1 MTPIL
6 RTAFIFALAVA
17 PHAAATQQRPAVRPL
32 GPVVATASEPIG
44 GGFGAPSV
52 RALTN
57 GNVLVN
63 DVAGRRVLLFD
74 STLTTFT
81 VVADST
87 SATANA
93 YGGRIAGLVPY
104 HGDSTLF
111 IDPASMS
118 MLVMDPAGKVGRVI
132 SVPRSQDAMALAGGP
147 MGGAG
152 FDPRGALV
160 YRISGMFRMAAPA
173 GAAGGAPPMPPEQ
186 PDSAAIVRVDLAT
199 RRVDTIAFTR
209 TPKINFQVNRR
220 EDGTVEMSSQ
230 INPLP
235 TVDEWALLPDGS
247 VAIVRGS
254 DYRVDFVSPDGSRRS
269 SPKIPF
275 DWQRLSDEDKVAFI
289 DSVKVA
295 RERLQASGGAGASAL
310 GVGGGPMIM
319 MREGPGAGAG
329 GARARGTPGRGS
341 GNPPQ
346 LSFVP
351 PEELPDY
358 KPPFFPGAVRADA
371 EGNLWVRTIPTQAI
385 AGGPVYDVINSAGEL
400 VERVQIPEG
409 RTIIGFGPQ
418 VVYLSH
424 IKDGRTVM
432 ERATIR

>member
-1 MTPIL
+1 MRKVLLTVLI
-6 RTAFIFALAVA
+6 AA
-17 PHAAATQQRPAVRPL
+17 PHTVVAQEGVVYKASDLRRPAVRLL
-32 GPVVATASEPIG
+32 GPVVATAVEPLST
-44 GGFGAPSV
+44 GFGAPTV
-52 RALTN
+52 RALGN
-57 GNVLVN
+57 GSVLVN

-93 YGGRIAGLVPY
+93 YSGRIAGLVPY

-111 IDPASMS
+111 IDPGSMS
-118 MLVMDPAGKVGRVI
+118 MLVIDPAGGVGRVI
-132 SVPRSQDAMALAGGP
+132 SVPRSQDAMSLAGGP

-160 YRISGMFRMAAPA
+160 YRANPMVRMMAPA
-173 GAAGGAPPMPPEQ
+173 AAGSGGPQVPPQQ

-199 RRVDTIAFTR
+199 RHVDTVAFIK

-220 EDGTVEMSSQ
+220 DDGSVEMFSE

-235 TVDEWALLPDGS
+235 VVDDWAILPDGS

-254 DYRVDFVSPDGSRRS
+254 DYRVDFFAADGTQRS

-275 DWQRLSDEDKVAFI
+275 DWQRLTDEDKVAFI

-295 RERLQASGGAGASAL
+295 RERMQASGGGGAGL
-310 GVGGGPMIM
+310 GGGGTPMIV
-319 MREGPGAGAG
+319 MRQGPGSAG
-329 GARARGTPGRGS
+329 GGAAGRGVTS
-341 GNPPQ
+341 QPQ
-346 LSFVP
+346 LSFIP
-351 PEELPDY
+351 PEQLPDY
-358 KPPFFPGAVRADA
+358 KPPFFSGAVRADA

-385 AGGPVYDVINSAGEL
+385 PGGPVYDVINTAGEL
-400 VERVQIPEG
+400 VERVQIPAG
-409 RTIIGFGPQ
+409 RSIVGFGPGAA
-418 VVYLSH
+418 YLLHSEE
-424 IKDGRTVM
+424 GRTVM
-432 ERATIR
+432 ERAIIR